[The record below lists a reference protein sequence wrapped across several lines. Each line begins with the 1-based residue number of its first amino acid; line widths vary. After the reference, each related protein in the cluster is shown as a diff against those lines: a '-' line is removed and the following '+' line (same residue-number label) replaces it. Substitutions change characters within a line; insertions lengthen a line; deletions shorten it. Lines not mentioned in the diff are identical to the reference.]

1 MSKILVVDDEVK
13 SCELLERFL
22 ERKGYDVTTS
32 YRGMHALEKVKS
44 KKPDI
49 VVLDIKMPGMG
60 GIEVLRRIR
69 EFDKDVCIIMVTAV
83 NDKSVGM
90 EALKIGAD
98 EYVTKPVNLNYLEKV
113 IHNKL
118 FAHPTTLPQWEGKGV
133 N

>member
-1 MSKILVVDDEVK
+1 MNKILVVDDEVK
-13 SCELLERFL
+13 ECELLERFL

-32 YRGMHALEKVKS
+32 CSGMHALEKVKS

-49 VVLDIKMPGMG
+49 VLLDIIMPEMD

-69 EFDKDVCIIMVTAV
+69 EFDKDVCIIMVTVV

-98 EYVTKPVNLNYLEKV
+98 EYVTKPIDLNYLEKV
-113 IHNKL
+113 IRNKYFGHL
-118 FAHPTTLPQWEGKGV
+118 
-133 N
+133 